1 MSVVRS
7 KPGGTTR
14 VPASGIHSLLI
25 GIDCALLIREHSS
38 LPNNRPGPTRGT
50 ATGCQEA
57 TMQSIDS
64 MTLAIQIWR
73 MEKHFSA
80 RIAGWT
86 AALFLLFIF
95 AVPVRAQFGAS
106 LAGTV
111 LDPTGASI
119 PQATVSLINPATQVT
134 QISTTN
140 DTGAYHFNELAPGQY
155 TLQVAA
161 PGFKSNNITDLA
173 LAAETP
179 RSLNVTLQPGGS
191 TESVQVNG
199 DLVPLLQTSD

>member
-1 MSVVRS
+1 
-7 KPGGTTR
+7 
-14 VPASGIHSLLI
+14 
-25 GIDCALLIREHSS
+25 
-38 LPNNRPGPTRGT
+38 
-50 ATGCQEA
+50 
-57 TMQSIDS
+57 MQSTDS
-64 MTLAIQIWR
+64 MILVIQSWR
-73 MEKHFSA
+73 EGRLLSA
-80 RIAGWT
+80 RFAGWT
-86 AALFLLFIF
+86 GALFLLFIF

-119 PQATVSLINPATQVT
+119 PQATVTLINPATEVT

-140 DTGAYHFNELAPGQY
+140 ETGAYHFNELAPGHY

-179 RSLNVTLQPGGS
+179 RSLNVTLQIGRAH
-191 TESVQVNG
+191 V
-199 DLVPLLQTSD
+199 